1 MNTQIFFNLNSNKNK
16 IGCNIFNIN
25 KFYYEEFSQNES
37 LFLDNSFNNLFSS
50 YDWLFFEKGNSIIC
64 DYSKSNWE
72 FIAFKLN
79 SNTNNM
85 ESKRI
90 KEYYWKHLKS
100 IILNFVMI
108 RFQQVN
114 H

>member
-50 YDWLFFEKGNSIIC
+50 YD
-64 DYSKSNWE
+64 
-72 FIAFKLN
+72 
-79 SNTNNM
+79 
-85 ESKRI
+85 
-90 KEYYWKHLKS
+90 
-100 IILNFVMI
+100 
-108 RFQQVN
+108 
-114 H
+114 